1 MFKSIRHQFMF
12 INCILVVLAIMVSM
26 SVSYYLIS
34 SDYKRNIIQTN
45 AVVAES
51 LAANI
56 GQFMQNAYN
65 LSDQLAVN
73 GEMRGNDGAKQ
84 KKILEDTVRRYPFF
98 QQLASHKLNG
108 DQTARSSGVLA
119 NRADRWW
126 FKQFMADKKSYIT
139 KSYYSIAGNMAVT
152 TAVNGMYNGDELVG
166 VMMADIETTTIQKM
180 VEKYN
185 SGTGSYA
192 YVLDGEGVVV
202 AHPDKDQVSEL
213 YNYKSQ
219 KKFIL
224 KKDAQG
230 NIIRDAKGNEQIDE
244 VPFAVPEKLKNII
257 DKVLKG
263 ETGTGE
269 YTDQNGDDFICTYR
283 SIPMPGG
290 SAPWNLIMVQKKSVA
305 LAFIDDFAMK
315 NILIGILVIGIAAL
329 FSHWFSKQIT
339 RPIIEMVGATEQIK
353 NGDLTVR
360 VDVNADN
367 EIGILGQNFN
377 KMVDDLQDM
386 IRNIYSSTVELQ
398 GSSNQLI
405 DIATNVAANSEEMSA
420 TVSAVSASVE
430 QISAGS
436 EENAS
441 ATEQVS
447 HNVEL
452 VAKMASE
459 MSAAAKEAVQASE
472 CVAEE
477 VKMVSAVI
485 EDVSQSINQVASFSQ
500 EVAASCQRSIA
511 ITAEAKTCSIETND
525 IIQKLDVSSK
535 QISKIVDIIRRIA
548 EQTNMLALNAT
559 IEAAGAGE
567 AGKGFAV
574 VAAEVKELSK
584 RTAEEAGR
592 IGRQIEDMQNDMG
605 EAVTVVGKITGVIA
619 ETMDITQNIAS
630 AVSEQ
635 SLNMSDVTE
644 RLTAG
649 ANRETTISKE
659 VAVIASKAEHASESA
674 AKAATGVEAMFHTTA
689 KISQQADEVACSA
702 DEMQSM
708 MNSISQATQE
718 IARGTQ
724 DILLNMQEADKA
736 IVDTATKAGNVSEH
750 AYDVGE
756 MSNHLEVLVRKFKV

>member
-12 INCILVVLAIMVSM
+12 INCTLVVFAIVVSM
-26 SVSYYLIS
+26 SVSYCLIS
-34 SDYKRNIIQTN
+34 SDYQKNIKQTN
-45 AVVAES
+45 TVMAES

-65 LSDQLAVN
+65 LNAQLAVN
-73 GEMRGNDGAKQ
+73 GDMIGNDGEKQ
-84 KKILEDTVRRYPFF
+84 KRMLEDMVKRYPFF

-108 DQTARSSGVLA
+108 DQTARSSGILA

-126 FKQFMADKKSYIT
+126 FKKFMTDKKSYIT

-166 VMMADIETTTIQKM
+166 VMMADIETSTIQSM

-185 SGTGSYA
+185 FGTGSYA
-192 YVLDGEGVVV
+192 YVLDGDGVVV
-202 AHPDKDQVSEL
+202 AHPDKSQVAEL

-219 KKFIL
+219 KKIIL

-230 NIIRDAKGNEQIDE
+230 NIIRDAKGNEQMDE
-244 VPFAVPEKLKNII
+244 VDFTVPTQLKDII

-263 ETGTGE
+263 ETGVGE
-269 YTDQNGDDFICTYR
+269 YIDEKGDEYICTYR
-283 SIPMPGG
+283 SVPMPGG
-290 SAPWNLIMVQKKSVA
+290 SDHWNLIMVQQKSAA
-305 LAFIDDFAMK
+305 LAFLNYVAMK
-315 NILIGILVIGIAAL
+315 NILIGIVVIAIAAL
-329 FSHWFSKQIT
+329 FSYWFSRRIT
-339 RPIIEMVGATEQIK
+339 RPLIEIVGATERIK

-360 VDVNADN
+360 VDVKTDN
-367 EIGILGQNFN
+367 EIGILARNFN
-377 KMVDDLQDM
+377 KMVGDLHDM
-386 IRNIYSSTVELQ
+386 IKDIYSSTVELQ
-398 GSSNQLI
+398 GSSSKLI

-420 TVSAVSASVE
+420 TVSVVSTSVE

-447 HNVEL
+447 HSVEL

-459 MSAAAKEAVQASE
+459 MSASAKEAVQASE

-485 EDVSQSINQVASFSQ
+485 EDVSQGINQVAIFAQ
-500 EVAASCQRSIA
+500 EVATSCKRSIS
-511 ITAEAKTCSIETND
+511 ITSEAKTRSLETND
-525 IIQKLDVSSK
+525 IIQKLNISSK
-535 QISKIVDIIRRIA
+535 QISKIVDIIRHIA

-584 RTAEEAGR
+584 RTAEEAGH
-592 IGRQIEDMQNDMG
+592 IGRQIEDMQTDMG
-605 EAVTVVGKITGVIA
+605 EAVAVVGKITAVIA
-619 ETMDITQNIAS
+619 ETMDITQSIAS

-635 SLNMSDVTE
+635 SPSMAEVAAAMPTGTK
-644 RLTAG
+644 RV
-649 ANRETTISKE
+649 TTISAE
-659 VAVIASKAEHASESA
+659 VAAIASKAERASENAVEA
-674 AKAATGVEAMFHTTA
+674 ARGVESMFHTTA
-689 KISQQADEVACSA
+689 KISQKAEDVAHSA
-702 DEMQSM
+702 DEMQSI
-708 MNSISQATQE
+708 MNNISQATQE

-724 DILLNMQEADKA
+724 DISLSMQETDKA
-736 IVDTATKAGNVSEH
+736 IVDTATRAAKVSEH
-750 AYDVGE
+750 AYDMGE
-756 MSNHLEVLVRKFKV
+756 LANRLEVLVRKFKV